1 MQLLKVRPTMHKRQ
15 NFTMVEILATIAI
28 IAILAGLSFGA
39 YRAIQKGQ
47 ARTKTEATVNAIHI
61 ALQAFKNKYGYYPQ
75 SHKSTGTGTSPSATA
90 LVFCKEKTTTEK
102 VSVPTNSKTILRSG
116 SILVLGKD
124 FTTFLGSQVMK
135 NAATKDREIT
145 IGGETT
151 NVYIFVDAYKD
162 PVSNCGSTL
171 DNINSD
177 TNLRL
182 YNNTANLIYYKCPG
196 DMNQES
202 YDLFSAGP
210 DRKFNTNDDIWPQG
224 LKRDTSNN

>member
-1 MQLLKVRPTMHKRQ
+1 MQLLKVRPTMHKRR

-47 ARTKTEATVNAIHI
+47 AKTKTEATVNSIHI

-75 SHKSTGTGTSPSATA
+75 APDPVA
-90 LVFCKEKTTTEK
+90 LVFCKERNTTKDSGT
-102 VSVPTNSKTILRSG
+102 SG
-116 SILVLGKD
+116 SDILKSAASRLVLGKD
-124 FTTFLGSQVMK
+124 FTVFLGTEVMR
-135 NAATKDREIT
+135 NAVIKTGNIS
-145 IGGETT
+145 G
-151 NVYIFVDAYKD
+151 NPVYIFADSYKD
-162 PVSNCGSTL
+162 PVTNCSIL
-171 DNINSD
+171 
-177 TNLRL
+177 
-182 YNNTANLIYYKCPG
+182 NNVSKKANLIYYKCPG